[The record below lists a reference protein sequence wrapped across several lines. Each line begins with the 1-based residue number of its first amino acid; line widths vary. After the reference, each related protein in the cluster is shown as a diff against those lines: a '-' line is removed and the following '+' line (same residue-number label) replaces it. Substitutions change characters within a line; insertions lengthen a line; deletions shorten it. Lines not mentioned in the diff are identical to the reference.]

1 MSRREPGEDPQPQEE
16 VPQAQSH
23 RDQDERRVAR
33 RAQIQRSLDV
43 DGFDGFN
50 AFNDG
55 AQEENPPEN
64 GEASFRFRLRSFQ
77 RELEPFLCLLQQ
89 TRQNTLAR

>member
-1 MSRREPGEDPQPQEE
+1 MSRREPGEDLEPQEE
-16 VPQAQSH
+16 VPQAQSPG
-23 RDQDERRVAR
+23 DQDERRVAR
-33 RAQIQRSLDV
+33 RSQIQRSLDA
-43 DGFDGFN
+43 DAFD

-64 GEASFRFRLRSFQ
+64 GEARFRFRLISFQ